1 MSRNRIYVL
10 LIGLLLLSNLAL
22 VGFFVLNK
30 PEKRPDNHRDR
41 PSSFMRESLKKDVGF
56 NDNQMAEYDKII
68 QTHRA
73 QMRPIFEDI
82 TRTKENFYQLLS
94 QPNIPDSL
102 LNSMANTIGEKQK
115 LIDMKIFTHFQNLR
129 QLCTPEQRPAFDSLA
144 QKVVHRMIVPM
155 RRPDNKND
163 SAALKK

>member
-10 LIGLLLLSNLAL
+10 LIALLLLSNLAL

-30 PEKRPDNHRDR
+30 PEAKPDTRRDR

-56 NDNQMAEYDKII
+56 NDQQMAEFDKRI
-68 QTHRA
+68 QAHRA

-82 TRTKENFYQLLS
+82 TRTKENYYQLLNH
-94 QPNIPDSL
+94 PNTPDSG
-102 LNSMANTIGEKQK
+102 LNAAAISIGEKQK
-115 LIDMKIFTHFQNLR
+115 LIDMTMFAHFQNLR
-129 QLCTPEQRPAFDSLA
+129 ELCTPEQRPAFDSLV

-155 RRPDNKND
+155 RRPDNKSD
-163 SAALKK
+163 STIQKK